1 MNSAMRPVVARSL
14 QLLLLAGLA
23 LAWLGLAGPTSAQ
36 TPKRG
41 GVLRVAVLGDPP
53 TLDAHWTTAN
63 FVEVITQHIY
73 EGLYTL
79 DQSYQ
84 PMPDLADGW
93 PVVSADGLTYTIKL
107 RQGITF
113 HNGKEMTS
121 DDVVASL
128 KRWGGYAAQAKA
140 LWTSVEDVRPA
151 GKYAVELR
159 VKERSGIVL
168 ISLANANNFSAIYPK
183 EIAEKYPTPNKVT
196 EFIGTGP
203 FRLVEWKPDSHIRM
217 VRYDNYKARSEA
229 PSGWGGRKTAYVDEL
244 RWIPMPDV
252 ATRVAALES
261 GEVEFADDL
270 QADAYGK
277 VKENPKLRPL
287 IVRPYAWA
295 MAVFNKKEGLMT
307 NQKLRQA
314 IQAAI
319 DIEPV
324 MRAAVGNPLFYR
336 LDPGLSFQEQK
347 AWHSAVGAPFYNR
360 HDKERAKQ
368 LLRESGYRNEP
379 VRFITTKEYAW
390 MYNYALVT
398 KQQLEELGM
407 TVDLQ
412 VVDWATLVQRR
423 NNPQVYDIFTTG
435 MSFVPDPTQHPYLR
449 CDWPGW
455 SCDEEIQKRM
465 DAIRVESD
473 PGKRKALW
481 DEVNKRFYE
490 YVPVIR
496 YGDVFGFRAMQATV
510 KGFNEGMT
518 FPRFYNV
525 WLDK

>member
-1 MNSAMRPVVARSL
+1 
-14 QLLLLAGLA
+14 
-23 LAWLGLAGPTSAQ
+23 
-36 TPKRG
+36 
-41 GVLRVAVLGDPP
+41 
-53 TLDAHWTTAN
+53 
-63 FVEVITQHIY
+63 
-73 EGLYTL
+73 
-79 DQSYQ
+79 
-84 PMPDLADGW
+84 
-93 PVVSADGLTYTIKL
+93 
-107 RQGITF
+107 
-113 HNGKEMTS
+113 
-121 DDVVASL
+121 
-128 KRWGGYAAQAKA
+128 
-140 LWTSVEDVRPA
+140 
-151 GKYAVELR
+151 
-159 VKERSGIVL
+159 
-168 ISLANANNFSAIYPK
+168 
-183 EIAEKYPTPNKVT
+183 
-196 EFIGTGP
+196 
-203 FRLVEWKPDSHIRM
+203 
-217 VRYDNYKARSEA
+217 
-229 PSGWGGRKTAYVDEL
+229 
-244 RWIPMPDV
+244 MPDV

-295 MAVFNKKEGLMT
+295 MAVFNKEEGLMT

-319 DIEPV
+319 DMDPV

-347 AWHSAVGAPFYNR
+347 AWHSTVGAPFYNR

-379 VRFITTKEYAW
+379 VRFVTTKEYAW

-412 VVDWATLVQRR
+412 VVDRATLVQRR

-435 MSFVPDPTQHPYLR
+435 MSFVPIRRSTPIFGVTGPAGPATR
-449 CDWPGW
+449 RSRSEWTRSGW
-455 SCDEEIQKRM
+455 SPIPR
-465 DAIRVESD
+465 
-473 PGKRKALW
+473 KRKALW
-481 DEVNKRFYE
+481 NEVNKRFYE